1 MDSMESGFHEQF
13 AERLCQA
20 LGPDESLYQL
30 FRFLLEK
37 IPADRIC
44 CASID
49 RRARLMRIM
58 ADYTPAREHGGWGAR
73 RISDIM
79 DWDALTE
86 GFEGWSGNTLLV
98 NRLSDEKAIC
108 STVESHF
115 STPYQALLSLLLH
128 ADRERD
134 RLLCVN
140 MFSLSPSPYTEE
152 HRRLLAS
159 CRPMLEHLLGH
170 YAGEGEESSV
180 IHFTDD
186 GVRHASPEAL
196 LRRCPGLKRVMRQV
210 DIVAPRNS
218 TVLIQGPSGS
228 GKELVAETIHSLSP
242 RAERPLI
249 KVNCGAIPPTLLDSE
264 LFGHEK
270 GAFTGAASA
279 HAGYFE
285 QARGGTLYLDEI
297 GELELPVQV
306 RLLRVLES
314 REIRRVG
321 GTRRIPVDV
330 RIIAATHRNLEE
342 MVRDGRFREYLW
354 YRLCV
359 YPLDIPALALRPGDI
374 PVLASHFYTVYAR
387 EMEASS
393 PPVLSSRFLLD
404 LASRPWPGNV
414 RQLRYVMER
423 AMLESL
429 AAGLPELHLAGRDVQ
444 VLPPPSSKRR
454 SVPAADIL
462 DALSRAHGKIQG
474 KEGAAALL
482 GLSPSTLRSRMKAL
496 GLSRPLIRK

>member
-1 MDSMESGFHEQF
+1 M
-13 AERLCQA
+13 
-20 LGPDESLYQL
+20 P
-30 FRFLLEK
+30 
-37 IPADRIC
+37 
-44 CASID
+44 
-49 RRARLMRIM
+49 
-58 ADYTPAREHGGWGAR
+58 
-73 RISDIM
+73 
-79 DWDALTE
+79 
-86 GFEGWSGNTLLV
+86 
-98 NRLSDEKAIC
+98 
-108 STVESHF
+108 
-115 STPYQALLSLLLH
+115 
-128 ADRERD
+128 
-134 RLLCVN
+134 
-140 MFSLSPSPYTEE
+140 
-152 HRRLLAS
+152 
-159 CRPMLEHLLGH
+159 
-170 YAGEGEESSV
+170 
-180 IHFTDD
+180 
-186 GVRHASPEAL
+186 SPEAL
-196 LRRCPGLKRVMRQV
+196 LRRCPGLKREMRQV

-342 MVRDGRFREYLW
+342 MVRDGRFREDLW

-359 YPLDIPALALRPGDI
+359 YPLDIPALAHRPGDI

-404 LASRPWPGNV
+404 LASRRGRGMCVNF
-414 RQLRYVMER
+414 
-423 AMLESL
+423 AMSWSGPCWRVWRP
-429 AAGLPELHLAGRDVQ
+429 ACRTASCGQGRSGSASAI
-444 VLPPPSSKRR
+444 LKASFR
-454 SVPAADIL
+454 SGGGY
-462 DALSRAHGKIQG
+462 S
-474 KEGAAALL
+474 
-482 GLSPSTLRSRMKAL
+482 
-496 GLSRPLIRK
+496 

>member
-44 CASID
+44 CSLVD

-58 ADYTPAREHGGWGAR
+58 ADYSSRQDQAGRGAR
-73 RISDIM
+73 RISEIM
-79 DWDALTE
+79 DWDVLLGA
-86 GFEGWSGNTLLV
+86 FEKWKGNTLLV
-98 NRLSDEKAIC
+98 NRLSENTAIR

-115 STPYQALLSLLLH
+115 SASYQAILALLLH
-128 ADRERD
+128 ADKEHG

-140 MFSLSPSPYTEE
+140 MFSFSLSPYTEE
-152 HRRLLAS
+152 HRRMLAS

-342 MVRDGRFREYLW
+342 MVRDGRFREDLW

-359 YPLDIPALALRPGDI
+359 YPLDIPALAHRPGDI

>member
-98 NRLSDEKAIC
+98 NLLSDEKAIC

-242 RAERPLI
+242 RAER
-249 KVNCGAIPPTLLDSE
+249 
-264 LFGHEK
+264 
-270 GAFTGAASA
+270 
-279 HAGYFE
+279 
-285 QARGGTLYLDEI
+285 R
-297 GELELPVQV
+297 
-306 RLLRVLES
+306 
-314 REIRRVG
+314 
-321 GTRRIPVDV
+321 
-330 RIIAATHRNLEE
+330 
-342 MVRDGRFREYLW
+342 
-354 YRLCV
+354 
-359 YPLDIPALALRPGDI
+359 
-374 PVLASHFYTVYAR
+374 
-387 EMEASS
+387 
-393 PPVLSSRFLLD
+393 
-404 LASRPWPGNV
+404 
-414 RQLRYVMER
+414 
-423 AMLESL
+423 
-429 AAGLPELHLAGRDVQ
+429 
-444 VLPPPSSKRR
+444 
-454 SVPAADIL
+454 
-462 DALSRAHGKIQG
+462 
-474 KEGAAALL
+474 
-482 GLSPSTLRSRMKAL
+482 
-496 GLSRPLIRK
+496 

>member
-1 MDSMESGFHEQF
+1 
-13 AERLCQA
+13 
-20 LGPDESLYQL
+20 
-30 FRFLLEK
+30 
-37 IPADRIC
+37 
-44 CASID
+44 
-49 RRARLMRIM
+49 
-58 ADYTPAREHGGWGAR
+58 
-73 RISDIM
+73 M

-115 STPYQALLSLLLH
+115 GTPYQALLSLLLH

-152 HRRLLAS
+152 HRRMLAS

-180 IHFTDD
+180 IHFTDE

-242 RAERPLI
+242 RAERTLI

-264 LFGHEK
+264 VFGHEK

-342 MVRDGRFREYLW
+342 MVRDGRFREDLW